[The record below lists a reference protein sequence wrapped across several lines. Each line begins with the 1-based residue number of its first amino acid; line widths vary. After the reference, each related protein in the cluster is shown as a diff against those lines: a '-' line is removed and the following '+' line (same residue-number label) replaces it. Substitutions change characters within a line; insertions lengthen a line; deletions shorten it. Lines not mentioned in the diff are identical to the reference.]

1 MKAKVK
7 AIELLNKMT
16 TNTNDDT
23 LIYKN
28 KYARECALITAKE
41 IKLAFMEIANYE
53 KAAYWRLVEVKL
65 EKL

>member
-1 MKAKVK
+1 MRPKVK

-41 IKLAFMEIANYE
+41 IKLAFMEIANYD

>member
-1 MKAKVK
+1 MRPKVK

-28 KYARECALITAKE
+28 KYARECALVAAKE
-41 IKLAFMEIANYE
+41 IKLAFMEIANYD

>member
-1 MKAKVK
+1 MKPKVK

-53 KAAYWRLVEVKL
+53 KAAYYRSIELEIKKL
-65 EKL
+65 